1 MEHVASALVP
11 FEFRGNDGAADD
23 DDDRYTGPFA
33 PRSTKHGAN
42 SSPQRWQNYND
53 YDGAGDANA
62 PPEPMRPLSLYPGLA
77 EAEREDAQQNPG
89 ADESFCFACQFL
101 PRGQC
106 DNRDFA
112 HLQSLFDEWG
122 DRSPLVVLRCV
133 QQWYRRRWQE
143 ECNQHWL
150 LSSIRLHIV
159 SHRAM
164 PPEVFRKNAMRTNQ
178 ALLYHLVTQGLLRE
192 NDDGTVRE
200 IDENSFRKYQSL
212 VLASVKLQAGA
223 QSKMP
228 EPS

>member
-11 FEFRGNDGAADD
+11 FEFRGNDAAADD
-23 DDDRYTGPFA
+23 NDEYTGPFV
-33 PRSTKHGAN
+33 PPPGGTKHGGQQ
-42 SSPQRWQNYND
+42 SPPRWQR
-53 YDGAGDANA
+53 YDDGDANP
-62 PPEPMRPLSLYPGLA
+62 PPEPMRPLSLYPGLD
-77 EAEREDAQQNPG
+77 EAEREDAEQNPG
-89 ADESFCFACQFL
+89 ADESFCFACQFM
-101 PRGQC
+101 PKGQC

-133 QQWYRRRWQE
+133 QQWYRRRWQD

-192 NDDGTVRE
+192 NEDGTVRE

-212 VLASVKLQAGA
+212 VLTSVKLQAAVPG
-223 QSKMP
+223 SRP
-228 EPS
+228 EPA